1 MHIKQR
7 LSILD
12 SLDRYLQDNYTTI
25 REMALTITRGHKID
39 SEELSH
45 EVIISLYSGD
55 REKLTGL
62 IERKQMRYW
71 ILRIILNQYN
81 SSSSPFHYQYRK
93 PAERHRN
100 ATHDI
105 KGWSEDDVE
114 AQKIK
119 EELHTF
125 VEEELAGQAVAGD
138 DCGCQGRKDKLNKI
152 FPYYRTFNAEDLK
165 MYEEKIMP
173 IESEIGGTEQR
184 LAIDLYQRVT
194 GRRQT
199 FSRCPSCVIKMLN
212 ELKTI
217 HEHSC
222 ADEAKRD

>member
-1 MHIKQR
+1 MPSKKSTKKSKG
-7 LSILD
+7 LGD
-12 SLDRYLQDNYTTI
+12 TI
-25 REMALTITRGHKID
+25 EKVAKATGIDKI
-39 SEELSH
+39 
-45 EVIISLYSGD
+45 
-55 REKLTGL
+55 
-62 IERKQMRYW
+62 
-71 ILRIILNQYN
+71 
-81 SSSSPFHYQYRK
+81 
-93 PAERHRN
+93 
-100 ATHDI
+100 
-105 KGWSEDDVE
+105 VE
-114 AQKIK
+114 
-119 EELHTF
+119 
-125 VEEELAGQAVAGD
+125 AVAGD

-165 MYEEKIMP
+165 MYEDKIMP

-222 ADEAKRD
+222 ADEAK